1 VAAIVA
7 ACVVLAGAAGAYLLL
22 GKHAGNS
29 SSSNGGHGPAT
40 ATQTLALPGC
50 TMATV
55 QTAPV
60 AHVRTQFVQVGG
72 KPFDVVVT
80 RNGFG
85 FLSLRKGSPLTVMNT
100 SKFAPA
106 VISQVP
112 LDNPE
117 GEAFT
122 HDGQYLLVSGGS
134 GLTMFRVQDLT
145 SGLTTPVGSLSS
157 PGGKGAIEVVVS
169 PDDSFAFV
177 TLQGSGKVAVFNL
190 KKALASGFGSGDF
203 VGFIPMTSDPV
214 GITASPDGRYLYV
227 VSGLA
232 STAIQSGMG
241 TLAVVDMHKA
251 ETNPGS
257 SVIKVDDAGCGP
269 ARVITSADGKDV
281 WVTAGGSNA
290 LLAFSA
296 AKLLSDPKHALV
308 ARVSVGEIPLGLVM
322 VNHGSRI
329 VVANS
334 NRENMSG
341 VVAGLSVIDVSK
353 ALAGKPAV
361 LGIVKSG
368 LAPRQ
373 FALEPNGKTLLVTN
387 TDSGQIEAVNVAQLP

>member
-22 GKHAGNS
+22 GKHASGS
-29 SSSNGGHGPAT
+29 SGHGGHGT
-40 ATQTLALPGC
+40 TTTTQTLALPGC
-50 TMATV
+50 TMGTA
-55 QTAPV
+55 QTAPL
-60 AHVRTQFVQVGG
+60 ANVRTQFVQVGG

>member
-1 VAAIVA
+1 
-7 ACVVLAGAAGAYLLL
+7 
-22 GKHAGNS
+22 
-29 SSSNGGHGPAT
+29 
-40 ATQTLALPGC
+40 
-50 TMATV
+50 
-55 QTAPV
+55 
-60 AHVRTQFVQVGG
+60 
-72 KPFDVVVT
+72 
-80 RNGFG
+80 
-85 FLSLRKGSPLTVMNT
+85 
-100 SKFAPA
+100 
-106 VISQVP
+106 
-112 LDNPE
+112 
-117 GEAFT
+117 
-122 HDGQYLLVSGGS
+122 
-134 GLTMFRVQDLT
+134 
-145 SGLTTPVGSLSS
+145 
-157 PGGKGAIEVVVS
+157 
-169 PDDSFAFV
+169 
-177 TLQGSGKVAVFNL
+177 
-190 KKALASGFGSGDF
+190 
-203 VGFIPMTSDPV
+203 
-214 GITASPDGRYLYV
+214 
-227 VSGLA
+227 
-232 STAIQSGMG
+232 MG

-373 FALEPNGKTLLVTN
+373 FALEPNGRTLLVTN